1 MKLNFLLQLR
11 LWQKFALL
19 GLVALVL
26 TAYPLYTLVKNAQE
40 AINVVQAE
48 QAGLPIIDTTLE
60 TVKALQDHRASS
72 SYLVLGDA
80 KRGEP
85 QPKHAAAVNEAL
97 SRLEA
102 QVGLMADGSGDQRLA
117 SIKRGWVAL
126 RTNITDRKI
135 DQRRVTADHIALI
148 QTTLRL
154 VEAITAW
161 STIDLDADA
170 GTYYTAR
177 ATLIDLPQLS
187 EAIGQLRSPV
197 VARLDQIEI
206 EKANAA
212 KQGAGFNLEAALREA
227 YQADDR
233 SNIALTVRD
242 VEATARRYDD
252 NMRKAVAASPEL
264 AATTAEQ
271 ATQIRTATA
280 AALQLVRQE
289 ILDKAVPD
297 IGVDDYLK
305 QVTVPREA
313 VQKAATQTNLLV
325 AALEKRGASTRNTL
339 IQVLIAELLVLLIG
353 VGLAILIV
361 RNITGTVNS
370 LQTAVNRV
378 RQGDTEALQAIE
390 SKDEVGDLGR
400 TVNELL
406 QERMAAQTKAEAE
419 NETLNNSVVSL
430 LGTMFELSQR
440 NLTVRAEVTTDIVGT
455 VADSVNMFADA
466 TATALS
472 NVSTVA
478 NQVAEFAGRV
488 NANSQALSQQ
498 SQHDRQEVLEMTQ
511 EIGQASA
518 LMQQVATLAEQSN
531 QAAGQATATTLA
543 ALRSVNTTVGEM
555 GGIRESIGEMEKR
568 VKRLGERSQEISQ
581 IVTVINSISERTQVL
596 ALNASMQ
603 AAMAGEAGRGFAVV
617 MEEVQRVADASRN
630 ATMQI
635 VQLSQNIQLETSETV
650 AALNR
655 TVTDVVR
662 GSEIAEKSGQQ
673 MQDTEAANAKLAEA
687 VQRIA
692 NESTRQI
699 ELAVRLAQ
707 RAQAITQSNE
717 QSDRLMKNTTDDVAV
732 LVQSSGRL
740 IGVVSEFKLT

>member
-1 MKLNFLLQLR
+1 MKLNFLLRLR
-11 LWQKFALL
+11 LWQKFVLL
-19 GLVALVL
+19 GLVALAL
-26 TAYPLYTLVKNAQE
+26 TAYPIYSLIKDAQG
-40 AINVVQAE
+40 AINVVRLE
-48 QAGLPIIDTTLE
+48 QAGLPIIDATLA
-60 TVKALQDHRASS
+60 TVKALQDHRGSS

-97 SRLEA
+97 SRLEE
-102 QVGLMADGSGDQRLA
+102 QVNQMAESNADQRLV

-126 RTNITDRKI
+126 RTNIADRKI

-148 QTTLRL
+148 QTVLRL
-154 VEAITAW
+154 VEDITAW
-161 STIDLDADA
+161 STIDLDPDA
-170 GTYYTAR
+170 GAYYIAR

-212 KQGAGFNLEAALREA
+212 KQGAGFNLEAALGGA
-227 YQADDR
+227 YRADDR
-233 SNIALTVRD
+233 ANIGITVRD
-242 VEATARRYDD
+242 VEATAQRYDD
-252 NMRKAVAASPEL
+252 NMRKAIAASPVL
-264 AATTAEQ
+264 AETTAEQ
-271 ATQIRTATA
+271 VTQIRTATA
-280 AALQLVRQE
+280 AALQLVRKE
-289 ILDKAVPD
+289 ILGKEVPD
-297 IGVDDYLK
+297 IGADDYLK
-305 QVTVPREA
+305 QMTVPREA

-325 AALEKRGASTRNTL
+325 AALETRGTTTRNTL
-339 IQVLIAELLVLLIG
+339 IQVLIAELLVLLVG
-353 VGLAILIV
+353 VGLATLIV
-361 RNITGTVNS
+361 RSITGTVSS
-370 LQTAVNRV
+370 LQAAVNRV
-378 RQGDTEALQAIE
+378 RQGDVEALQAIE
-390 SKDEVGDLGR
+390 SQDEVGDLGR
-400 TVNELL
+400 TVNDLL
-406 QERMAAQTKAEAE
+406 VERMVIQKKAQEE
-419 NETLNNSVVSL
+419 NDGLNNSVVSL

-440 NLTVRAEVTTDIVGT
+440 NLSVRAEVTSDMVGT

-466 TATALS
+466 TATALT

-478 NQVAEFAGRV
+478 NQVAESAGRV
-488 NANSQALSQQ
+488 NANSQTLAQQ
-498 SQHDRQEVLEMTQ
+498 SQQDRQEVLEMTQ
-511 EIGQASA
+511 EIGQAST

-581 IVTVINSISERTQVL
+581 IVTVINSISERTHVL

-617 MEEVQRVADASRN
+617 TEEVQRLADASRN

-635 VQLSQNIQLETSETV
+635 AQLSQNIQLETSETV

-662 GSEIAEKSGQQ
+662 GSEVAEKSGQQ
-673 MQDTEAANAKLAEA
+673 MQETEAANARLAET

-699 ELAVRLAQ
+699 ALAVRLAQ
-707 RAQAITQSNE
+707 RAEAITQSNK
-717 QSDRLMKNTTDDVAV
+717 QADQLMKNTNDDVAV
-732 LVQSSGRL
+732 LVRSSDRL

>member
-19 GLVALVL
+19 GLVALAL
-26 TAYPLYTLVKNAQE
+26 TAYPIYSLIKDAQG
-40 AINVVQAE
+40 AINVVRLE
-48 QAGLPIIDTTLE
+48 QAGLPIIDSTLA

-80 KRGEP
+80 KRGEL
-85 QPKHAAAVNEAL
+85 QPKHAAAVDEAL
-97 SRLEA
+97 SGLEA
-102 QVGLMADGSGDQRLA
+102 QVNQMTDVNADQRLV

-126 RTNITDRKI
+126 RTNIADRKI
-135 DQRRVTADHIALI
+135 DQRRVTAEHIALI
-148 QTTLRL
+148 QTVLRL
-154 VEAITAW
+154 VEDITAW
-161 STIDLDADA
+161 STIDLDPDA
-170 GTYYTAR
+170 GAYYIAR

-197 VARLDQIEI
+197 VARLEQIEI

-212 KQGAGFNLEAALREA
+212 KQGAGFNLEAALRDA
-227 YQADDR
+227 YRTDDR
-233 SNIALTVRD
+233 ANVGITVRD
-242 VEATARRYDD
+242 VEATAQRYDD
-252 NMRKAVAASPEL
+252 NMRKAIAASPVL

-271 ATQIRTATA
+271 ATQIRSATA
-280 AALQLVRQE
+280 AALQLVRKE
-289 ILDKAVPD
+289 ILGKEVPD
-297 IGVDDYLK
+297 IGSGDYLK
-305 QVTVPREA
+305 QMTVPREA
-313 VQKAATQTNLLV
+313 VQKAATQTSLLV
-325 AALEKRGASTRNTL
+325 TALETRGANTRNTL
-339 IQVLIAELLVLLIG
+339 IQVLIAELLVLLVG
-353 VGLAILIV
+353 VGLATLIV
-361 RNITGTVNS
+361 RNITGTVAG
-370 LQTAVNRV
+370 LQDSVNRV
-378 RQGDTEALQAIE
+378 RTGDTTALQAIE

-406 QERMAAQTKAEAE
+406 EERMVVQRKAEEE
-419 NETLNNSVVSL
+419 NDGLNNSVVSL

-440 NLTVRAEVTTDIVGT
+440 NLSVRAEVTSDMVGT

-478 NQVAEFAGRV
+478 NQVAESAGRV
-488 NANSQALSQQ
+488 SSNSRTLSKQAVQ
-498 SQHDRQEVLEMTQ
+498 DRQEVLEMTQ
-511 EIGQASA
+511 EIGQAST

-581 IVTVINSISERTQVL
+581 IVTVINSISERTHVL

-617 MEEVQRVADASRN
+617 TEEVQRLADASRN

-635 VQLSQNIQLETSETV
+635 AQLSQNIQLETSETV

-673 MQDTEAANAKLAEA
+673 MQATETANARLVEA

-699 ELAVRLAQ
+699 ALAVRLGQ

-717 QSDRLMKNTTDDVAV
+717 QADRLMKNTNDDVAV
-732 LVQSSGRL
+732 LVQSSDRL
-740 IGVVSEFKLT
+740 IGVVSEFKLA

>member
-1 MKLNFLLQLR
+1 MNLNFLLQLR

-19 GLVALVL
+19 GLVALAL
-26 TAYPLYTLVKNAQE
+26 TAYPLYAVFKNAQE
-40 AINVVQAE
+40 AINVVRAE
-48 QAGLPIIDTTLE
+48 QTGLPIIDTTLE

-85 QPKHAAAVNEAL
+85 QPKHAAAVDEAL

-102 QVGLMADGSGDQRLA
+102 QVGQMADVSADQRLV

-126 RTNITDRKI
+126 KTNIADRKI

-154 VEAITAW
+154 VEDVTAW
-161 STIDLDADA
+161 STIDLDPDA
-170 GTYYTAR
+170 GAYYTAR

-197 VARLDQIEI
+197 VARLEQIGV

-212 KQGAGFNLEAALREA
+212 KQGAGFNLEAALRDA
-227 YQADDR
+227 YRADDR
-233 SNIALTVRD
+233 ANISITVRD
-242 VEATARRYDD
+242 VEATSQRYDD
-252 NMRKAVAASPEL
+252 NIRKATAASPEL

-280 AALQLVRQE
+280 AALQLVRKE
-289 ILDKAVPD
+289 ILGKEVPD

-305 QVTVPREA
+305 QVTAPREA

-325 AALEKRGASTRNTL
+325 AALDKRGASARNTL

-353 VGLAILIV
+353 IGLATLIV

-370 LQTAVNRV
+370 LQAAVNRV
-378 RQGDTEALQAIE
+378 RQGDTGALQAIE
-390 SKDEVGDLGR
+390 AKDEVGDLGR

-406 QERMAAQTKAEAE
+406 QERIAAQKKAEEE
-419 NETLNNSVVSL
+419 NDGLNNSVVSL

-440 NLTVRAEVTTDIVGT
+440 NLTVRAEVSSDMVGT

-472 NVSTVA
+472 NVTTVA
-478 NQVAEFAGRV
+478 NQVAESAGRV
-488 NANSQALSQQ
+488 NVNSQTLSKQ

-581 IVTVINSISERTQVL
+581 IVTVINSISERTHVL

-617 MEEVQRVADASRN
+617 TEEVQRLADASRN

-635 VQLSQNIQLETSETV
+635 AQLSQNIQMETSETV

-673 MQDTEAANAKLAEA
+673 MQETEAANARLAET

-699 ELAVRLAQ
+699 ALAVRLAQ
-707 RAQAITQSNE
+707 RAEAITLSN
-717 QSDRLMKNTTDDVAV
+717 QQADQLMQNTTVDVAA
-732 LVQSSGRL
+732 LVQSSDRL
-740 IGVVSEFKLT
+740 IGVVSEFKLS

>member
-197 VARLDQIEI
+197 VARLEQIAI
-206 EKANAA
+206 GRANAA

-361 RNITGTVNS
+361 SNITGTVNS

-478 NQVAEFAGRV
+478 NQVAESAGRV

-635 VQLSQNIQLETSETV
+635 AQLSQNIQLETSETV

-673 MQDTEAANAKLAEA
+673 MQETEAANAKLAEA